1 MILVNI
7 RIWSL
12 FGLKSQKEKEA
23 CNVKNR
29 VNHITIIERQ
39 IFDFLGYQWASIAAN
54 LLSTLSVIVGAFG
67 AYQSKRC
74 YLYGYLVCSI
84 LWIAWNAFVTCLF
97 LDVGSLK
104 KEDDL
109 LSFGTGIISWWEAN
123 GPGCKPVFN
132 LGDQT
137 QFFDPRKPPRP
148 ERVDG
153 CYLDFWLVEIA
164 HSAIQITLSTPA
176 GRCQACQNCSKRCKN
191 CFKCS
196 GSIPWVAKYDA
207 SRYISPPPELS
218 SNKDILRVS
227 FVETPD
233 KSHHLN
239 IDFYFDC
246 FFLAL
251 GGRSTLRSTKSRAPV
266 YSVQCSPQVPRE
278 SSPNSHIEL
287 ESLEPGPMTPRRVK
301 RRSVRSNR
309 SSGRKKHRY
318 VNPVTKLI
326 DQGLDSST
334 STDSN
339 AFVRGYSAYPTSNP
353 NGVPSLPRR
362 SVGHSNVGYQPS
374 RPSSIYSVSNIES
387 EPRPP
392 SAHSSYSNWH
402 GQRTGVSSTFLNS
415 ANIPSTSN
423 YGIQYGAYS
432 GFGPGRPHFG
442 SRQQAESAI

>member
-1 MILVNI
+1 MAVDAHGFNTS
-7 RIWSL
+7 RY
-12 FGLKSQKEKEA
+12 
-23 CNVKNR
+23 V
-29 VNHITIIERQ
+29 
-39 IFDFLGYQWASIAAN
+39 
-54 LLSTLSVIVGAFG
+54 
-67 AYQSKRC
+67 
-74 YLYGYLVCSI
+74 YLQYLVCSI

-104 KEDDL
+104 KVPFIYYEDDL

-164 HSAIQITLSTPA
+164 HSAIQITLSV
-176 GRCQACQNCSKRCKN
+176 
-191 CFKCS
+191 
-196 GSIPWVAKYDA
+196 I
-207 SRYISPPPELS
+207 
-218 SNKDILRVS
+218 
-227 FVETPD
+227 
-233 KSHHLN
+233 
-239 IDFYFDC
+239 
-246 FFLAL
+246 
-251 GGRSTLRSTKSRAPV
+251 
-266 YSVQCSPQVPRE
+266 PRE